1 MSPRLLTWGEGET
14 KELSVVRE
22 KLLAV
27 DKVDLVP
34 LTRTS
39 VLSLF
44 NVRKLR
50 VNQDCSSE
58 MELQTRVDEG
68 MFVVR
73 SSWTSPNQGK

>member
-1 MSPRLLTWGEGET
+1 MSPRLLGRGRNET
-14 KELSVVRE
+14 VVGRE
-22 KLLAV
+22 RKAV

-39 VLSLF
+39 VLLLF